1 MAPWQPNIHIFG
13 VPEQCVCIEA
23 GRGEERERG
32 GVEVGVFGEAGQKKI
47 FEEVMPSNLK
57 IFKLMEKNKDFVTS
71 RPLL

>member
-1 MAPWQPNIHIFG
+1 M
-13 VPEQCVCIEA
+13 CVHR
-23 GRGEERERG
+23 GRERGRERERG

-71 RPLL
+71 RPPL